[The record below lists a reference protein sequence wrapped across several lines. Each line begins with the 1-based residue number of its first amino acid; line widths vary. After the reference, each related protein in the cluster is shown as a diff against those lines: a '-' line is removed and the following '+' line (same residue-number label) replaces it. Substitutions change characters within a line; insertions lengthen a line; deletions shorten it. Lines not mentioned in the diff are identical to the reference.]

1 MEYPISNS
9 NTKVIQFFEKDF
21 TPYSDIVWSFDYY
34 VANIAADTQLGFCI
48 FLQDAYNLPLSAY
61 LGGNRTIDLGYSG
74 LSAKNTSWTIASSL
88 SAGLS
93 GALIGVG
100 FDSTGCFAVSATS
113 SLSAVRDGVSD
124 NQSISNSIS
133 IRGAA
138 PYYKYS
144 EYNINR
150 RLSAYNFNVVDSNKK
165 TIRARLGNVG
175 RTLYIDYRYSAN
187 EDFINILTQDVTFTI
202 APSSRIRP
210 GITFA
215 TQVSGSSSVTRVFFG
230 NLTVEGKY
238 ESPEIQYINTFQ
250 PLTTFS
256 LNTTDCLISG
266 CPYVDPILV
275 TPTALPKLLIVDPS
289 TVVNNDNI
297 EQAADNANISLQFKY
312 AINGSYGIT
321 ENTVVYTTSHDYFNY
336 GYKLNII
343 GPCTNT
349 ALYRTD
355 YFNYASVDNSLL
367 LSLSSLDVGS
377 KWQLVTKTG
386 IYYSENN
393 IRPVGIYS
401 SATTLLTAFTITY
414 ANE

>member
-34 VANIAADTQLGFCI
+34 VANISADTQLGFCV
-48 FLQDAYNLPLSAY
+48 FLQDSYNLPLSSY

-74 LSAKNTSWTIASSL
+74 LSAKNTPWTIASSL

-113 SLSAVRDGVSD
+113 SLSAVRDGVAD
-124 NQSISNSIS
+124 NQRISNSIS
-133 IRGAA
+133 IRGGW
-138 PYYKYS
+138 PYFKYS
-144 EYNINR
+144 EYNVNR

-165 TIRARLGNVG
+165 TIRARLGNIG
-175 RTLYIDYRYSAN
+175 RTLYIDYSYSAN

-230 NLTVEGKY
+230 NLTVEGKSD
-238 ESPEIQYINTFQ
+238 SPSLQSGSVFQ
-250 PLTTFS
+250 SLTTLS
-256 LNTTDCLISG
+256 LDTSTCLISG
-266 CPYVDPILV
+266 CPYVDPILA
-275 TPTALPKLLIVDPS
+275 TPTSLPKLLIVDPS
-289 TVVNNDNI
+289 TVVNSADI
-297 EQAADNANISLQFKY
+297 EQSADNANISLQPKY
-312 AINGSYGIT
+312 VINGSFGLD
-321 ENTVVYTTSHDYFNY
+321 ENMVVYTTSHDYFNF
-336 GYKLNII
+336 GYKLNIF

-349 ALYRTD
+349 VLYRTD
-355 YFNYASVDNSLL
+355 YFNYASTDNSLL
-367 LSLSSLDVGS
+367 LSLTSFDVTS
-377 KWQLVTKTG
+377 KWQLVTKNG

-393 IRPVGIYS
+393 IRPVGIYT
-401 SATTLLTAFTITY
+401 SASTLLTTFAITY

>member
-34 VANIAADTQLGFCI
+34 VENIAADTQLGFCI
-48 FLQDAYNLPLSAY
+48 FLQDSYNLPLSAY

-113 SLSAVRDGVSD
+113 SLSAVRDGVAD
-124 NQSISNSIS
+124 NQRISNSIS

-144 EYNINR
+144 EYNVNR

-215 TQVSGSSSVTRVFFG
+215 TQVSGSSSVTRVYFG
-230 NLTVEGKY
+230 NLTVEGKSD
-238 ESPEIQYINTFQ
+238 SPALQSGSVFQ
-250 PLTTFS
+250 SLTTLS
-256 LNTTDCLISG
+256 LDTLTCLISG
-266 CPYVDPILV
+266 CPYVDPILA

-289 TVVNNDNI
+289 TVVNSAEI
-297 EQAADNANISLQFKY
+297 EQSADNANISLQPKY
-312 AINGSYGIT
+312 VINGSYGLD
-321 ENTVVYTTSHDYFNY
+321 ENMAVYTTSHDYFNF
-336 GYKLNII
+336 GYKLNIF
-343 GPCTNT
+343 GPCTST

-355 YFNYASVDNSLL
+355 YFNYASTDNSLL
-367 LSLSSLDVGS
+367 LSLTSFDVTS
-377 KWQLVTKTG
+377 KWQLVTKNG
-386 IYYSENN
+386 IYYGENN
-393 IRPVGIYS
+393 IRPVGIYT
-401 SATTLLTAFTITY
+401 SASTLLTTFAITY